1 MKKVSVEE
9 LPEEYSG
16 SMTLG
21 RNLDGYRM
29 WKDITA
35 EDPSHRKLEDLFHA
49 EDVFDPARPTP
60 VPDM

>member
-1 MKKVSVEE
+1 
-9 LPEEYSG
+9 
-16 SMTLG
+16 
-21 RNLDGYRM
+21 M